1 MVMDVHDVHPLAHHG
16 RHWSPLVATGRH
28 LPRPQVFCGKGFE
41 LTSFYLKDPWN
52 SMEFRVRRKTS
63 QPAAQPFPP
72 VTLFF
77 TVGLLLKHSQGLAGK
92 CDVF

>member
-1 MVMDVHDVHPLAHHG
+1 MKYFLWQGVRTNLI
-16 RHWSPLVATGRH
+16 L
-28 LPRPQVFCGKGFE
+28 FE
-41 LTSFYLKDPWN
+41 G